1 MFTEARSSLDH
12 AAQLDLRFDA
22 SPAGETYL
30 SKQRAGYPF
39 HVGRLLQCEEL
50 ACPRAS
56 VIIQSSSG
64 GIFENDNLRQRFE
77 TGPHSAAQVTSAAA
91 TIVHTMTTGRAVS
104 NVCIEAHR
112 DARFDYL
119 PHPTI
124 LFPHADFVS
133 EIDVTLHP
141 GAVVFVLDSYLGH
154 DPDGR
159 EASFGRLET
168 CITIR
173 DFEGRLRSR
182 DRLTMEGRL
191 IGRVG
196 LGGVAQ
202 AWRSHGG
209 LLALTLDGDAQAITS
224 SMNRVFQ
231 HEGLDSSQVYAGAG
245 ELPGSCGAFAR
256 VLARDGQSLQ
266 KTLRLVLNAGRQC
279 IYGASESRSSSTN
292 QSSQELALEKTC

>member
-1 MFTEARSSLDH
+1 MFTEARSSLDQT
-12 AAQLDLRFDA
+12 AQLDLRFDA
-22 SPAGETYL
+22 GPAGETYL
-30 SKQRAGYPF
+30 SKQHAGYPF
-39 HVGRLLQCEEL
+39 HVGRLLQCEEP

-64 GIFENDNLRQRFE
+64 GIFENDHLRQRFE
-77 TGPHSAAQVTSAAA
+77 TGPQSAAQVTSAAA
-91 TIVHTMTTGRAVS
+91 TIVHTMTTGRAIS
-104 NVCIEAHR
+104 NVCIQAHR

-119 PHPTI
+119 PHPVI

-133 EIDVTLHP
+133 EIDVMLHP
-141 GAVVFVLDSYLGH
+141 GAVVFVLDSYLSH

-173 DFEGRLRSR
+173 DFEGRLRAR
-182 DRLTMEGRL
+182 DRLTMEGQLTGRL
-191 IGRVG
+191 G

-202 AWRSHGG
+202 PWRSHGG
-209 LLALTLDGDAQAITS
+209 LLALTLDGDAQAIAG
-224 SMNRVFQ
+224 SMSLALQR
-231 HEGLDSSQVYAGAG
+231 EGLDSLQVYAGAG

-266 KTLRLVLNAGRQC
+266 KTLRLALNAARHC
-279 IYGASESRSSSTN
+279 IGGANESRSPSTN
-292 QSSQELALEKTC
+292 QSNQALVLEKAC

>member
-12 AAQLDLRFDA
+12 PAQLDLRFDA
-22 SPAGETYL
+22 SPTGETYL

-39 HVGRLLQCEEL
+39 HVGRLLQCEEP

-56 VIIQSSSG
+56 IIIQSSSG
-64 GIFENDNLRQRFE
+64 GIFENDHLRQRFE
-77 TGPHSAAQVTSAAA
+77 AGAQSAAQVTSAAA
-91 TIVHTMTTGRAVS
+91 TIVHTMTSGRAIS

-119 PHPTI
+119 PHPAI

-133 EIDVTLHP
+133 EIDVILHP
-141 GAVVFVLDSYLGH
+141 GAVVFVLDSYLTH

-159 EASFGRLET
+159 ETSFGRLET

-173 DFEGRLRSR
+173 DPEGRLRAR
-182 DRLTMEGRL
+182 DRLTMEGQLTGRL
-191 IGRVG
+191 G

-202 AWRSHGG
+202 PWRSHGG
-209 LLALTLDGDAQAITS
+209 LLALTLDGNAQALAA
-224 SMNRVFQ
+224 SMSRVLQ
-231 HEGLDSSQVYAGAG
+231 REGLGSSQVYAGAG

-256 VLARDGQSLQ
+256 VLAHDGQSLQ
-266 KTLRLVLNAGRQC
+266 KTLRLALNAARGC
-279 IYGASESRSSSTN
+279 IGTNTPRSPLANQPSE
-292 QSSQELALEKTC
+292 ELVLEKTC